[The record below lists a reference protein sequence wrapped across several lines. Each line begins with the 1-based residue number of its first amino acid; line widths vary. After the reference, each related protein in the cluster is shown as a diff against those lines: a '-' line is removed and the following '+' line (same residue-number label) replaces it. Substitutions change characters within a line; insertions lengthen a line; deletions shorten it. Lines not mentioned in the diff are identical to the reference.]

1 MIRLNRREFIQ
12 ASTASLLLESVK
24 VSASPGSPAMADDT
38 AFVHTNAEG
47 KSWTVGNA
55 LVEREI
61 HFDPEQGLHTE
72 SWLHKV
78 TGTDFMETPR
88 KRRNRGAE
96 FSVLGGRRCSGRNE

>member
-24 VSASPGSPAMADDT
+24 VSASPGNPAGIADAAT
-38 AFVHTNAEG
+38 AFVHTNTEG
-47 KSWTVGNA
+47 QSWTVGNA
-55 LVEREI
+55 LVEREVR
-61 HFDPEQGLHTE
+61 FDPEQGLHTA
-72 SWLHKV
+72 SWRHQV

-96 FSVLGGRRCSGRNE
+96 FSVLVDGDSLR